1 MNIETKVIVNENG
14 ELLEILQ
21 EEKELEEGQIIVP
34 LSNYY
39 DVLNLGRYPSAIW
52 SFDLKKWIGQGEQ
65 RPIIPQQPSEIEI
78 LKMEQAKA
86 NAEMINLMMS
96 MLGGAM

>member
-1 MNIETKVIVNENG
+1 MNNCIVNEQG

-21 EEKELEEGQIIVP
+21 EGQEKELQEGQFLVP
-34 LSNYY
+34 LSNFY
-39 DVLNLGRYPSAIW
+39 DVLNLERYPNAIW
-52 SFDLKKWIGQGEQ
+52 NFELEKWIGQGEQ
-65 RPIIPQQPSEIEI
+65 KPMPEPQPSEIEI

-96 MLGGAM
+96 MLGGAI